1 MKLLL
6 TLITAVS
13 WLLSSVN
20 AAEFTREQAGR
31 IAQAFARIL
40 EQGHYRQV
48 PIDDAI
54 SKQFL
59 KNYLDALDPNHLI
72 FLQSDV
78 AAFETKYAST
88 LDDLTKAGDVSPG
101 YDVFATYLKRLEERQ
116 QLVEVLLKESVD
128 FALNE
133 SFNPQRNKE
142 PWPKDEAASRELW
155 RQRVKFELLAD
166 RLSKLRDKEP
176 KDVKI
181 STLPKST
188 RPNRETPSPEPEKPQ
203 PKTESPTPD
212 SSGKVT
218 PAKAYDPSQTITTIS
233 KRYKRLLRSM
243 REFDSEEI
251 LQTYL
256 TSLSHAYD
264 PHSDYMSPTEA
275 SNFEINNVKLSLS
288 GIGALLR
295 SEDGITKIVSVV
307 PGGPASLS
315 KQLHENDQVIAVAQG
330 AEEPVDTIDM
340 KLNKVVDMIRGPKGT
355 EVRLTIIPASSVD
368 GSERKILPLIR
379 DEIKLTEQQAKSR
392 VIDHVDASG
401 KPLRIGVVTLPTFYE
416 DCSKDIDKLT
426 SRLKQEGINGLVLD
440 LRRNGGGL
448 LPEAIKLAGLFITN
462 GPVVQVKNTDRH
474 TEIYPDNN
482 PRISYTGPLVV
493 LVSHLSASASEIV
506 AAALQDYGRAVLVG
520 DQTTHGKGTV
530 QTLLSMTPY
539 VRPGTVSNAG
549 KIKFTVSK
557 FYRVAGSTTQ
567 RNGVT
572 PDIILPSILDQMDL
586 GEASLPNAL
595 PADFITPVPY
605 THMKQVE
612 PFVAE
617 LRKRSANRVLQ
628 SQDFGY
634 LREDIERYRKQKAE
648 KVVSLNEQ
656 QRNKELDD
664 DKARKEARKTERAAR
679 SKPAQKIFDLTL
691 DSVNKGK
698 GLVPVGAGGKDNEAL
713 ASTDAPKASADPS
726 VDAEVENLDKE
737 PEIDVHLD
745 EGLNILRDFIQLR
758 EKLLGKSQVEAKL
771 NLP

>member
-1 MKLLL
+1 MKFLV
-6 TLITAVS
+6 TLFTLVA
-13 WLLSSVN
+13 WLGSSVT
-20 AAEFTREQAGR
+20 AADFTREQAGR
-31 IAQAFARIL
+31 IAQTFARIL

-72 FLQSDV
+72 FVQPDITE
-78 AAFETKYAST
+78 FEKKYGTT
-88 LDDLTKAGDVSPG
+88 LDDLTKAGDVTAG
-101 YDVFATYLKRLEERQ
+101 YEIFAAYLKRLEERQ
-116 QLVEVLLKESVD
+116 TLVESLLKEPVD
-128 FALNE
+128 FNLTE

-166 RLSKLRDKEP
+166 RLSKLRDKNA
-176 KDVKI
+176 KATIV
-181 STLPKST
+181 TVPKSA
-188 RPNRETPSPEPEKPQ
+188 RQARLENKVEEKTPAPATGKDKPAVEKP
-203 PKTESPTPD
+203 
-212 SSGKVT
+212 
-218 PAKAYDPSQTITTIS
+218 YDPSQTITTIS
-233 KRYKRLLRSM
+233 KRYKRLLRAM

-264 PHSDYMSPTEA
+264 PHSDYMGPTEA

-295 SEDGITKIVSVV
+295 SEDGVTKIVSVV
-307 PGGPASLS
+307 PGGPAALS

-368 GSERKILPLIR
+368 GSERKQLSLVR

-392 VIDHVDASG
+392 VIDHIDASG
-401 KPLRIGVVTLPTFYE
+401 KTIRLGVVTLPTFYE
-416 DCSKDIDKLT
+416 DCSKDVEKLV
-426 SRLKQEGINGLVLD
+426 SRLKQESVTGLILD

-448 LPEAIKLAGLFITN
+448 LPEAIKLAGLFIPN
-462 GPVVQVKNTDRH
+462 GPIVQVKNSDRR
-474 TEIYPDNN
+474 TEVYPDNN
-482 PRISYTGPLVV
+482 PKVAYAGPMIV

-506 AAALQDYGRAVLVG
+506 AAALQDYGRALIVG

-530 QTLLSMTPY
+530 QTLLGMTPY
-539 VRPGTVSNAG
+539 MRPGSVTNAG

-572 PDIILPSILDQMDL
+572 PDIILPSLLDHMEL

-595 PADFITPVPY
+595 PADFITPVAY
-605 THMKQVE
+605 TKLNQVE
-612 PFVAE
+612 SFVSE
-617 LRKRSANRVLQ
+617 LRRRSADRILKNP
-628 SQDFGY
+628 DFGY
-634 LREDIERYRKQKAE
+634 LREDIDRYRKQKAD

-656 QRNKELDD
+656 QRRQELEDE
-664 DKARKEARKTERAAR
+664 KVRKEARAAEREKRPKA
-679 SKPAQKIFDLTL
+679 SEKIFDLTL
-691 DSVNKGK
+691 DTVNKGK
-698 GLVPVGAGGKDNEAL
+698 GMVPLTPAGGKDNDAL
-713 ASTDAPKASADPS
+713 ASAEPPKPKAEGESDPES
-726 VDAEVENLDKE
+726 EAIEKE
-737 PEIDVHLD
+737 PDIDVHLD
-745 EGLNILRDFIQLR
+745 EALGILRDYMQLR
-758 EKLLGKSQVEAKL
+758 EKAGVKPQVEAKL
-771 NLP
+771 AP